1 MEWPHEQSQPRELN
15 AVSMMMIMMMMSM
28 IMMMIGMM
36 MMMMMRRKRRKI
48 IMDHEERGMH
58 DERDGSWGMHA
69 CLSIH
74 LSICGYALYLLFSG
88 CTSR

>member
-1 MEWPHEQSQPRELN
+1 MEWPHEQSQPRELI

-36 MMMMMRRKRRKI
+36 MMMMRRKRRKI

-58 DERDGSWGMHA
+58 HERDGSRGMHA